1 MGFKNL
7 CDDMQQRVG
16 GVITYPYEGDDVR
29 VSASPAKGKNNKKRI
44 NCSYFWV
51 VRPNALEDVN
61 LSLQVHHVSLIALR
75 EDSLDSDVSSK
86 VLTFVNRTERT

>member
-44 NCSYFWV
+44 NCSYF
-51 VRPNALEDVN
+51 
-61 LSLQVHHVSLIALR
+61 
-75 EDSLDSDVSSK
+75 
-86 VLTFVNRTERT
+86 